1 MTAQG
6 LRNISI
12 EKIRYSDLND
22 LERIFTGAFGEA
34 VDVAIIRQRIRRIR
48 QFYFVLLPLSS
59 ISLWLKNIINIYICR
74 VNGRVAGFMQ
84 VSYFNRGQVHLDYV
98 AINKKYRGQG
108 LGTLI
113 LRKLIDRSVRKNY
126 DIILEVKSDNPA
138 YNLYSRLGFIAQ
150 AQIIHYGKNIDNNTD
165 LLMRHSRLLSGLRA
179 RQDRDWRQIYQLY
192 LKSLPLR
199 LHNIARH
206 GVEEF
211 NPSLFTKTMEWFKNY
226 MMGNIRKQYV
236 IEKKGRII
244 GSLEL
249 LSYLKAHSHTVN
261 VMLDPEYEYM
271 RESVYKQALRLLQD
285 YKRGTIGTTFYSDG
299 AEKERA
305 LERLGFTKTESY
317 YLMFRPAYLQ
327 ANKINAIGKKTDY
340 SHLHKVLEQKMPR
353 AGYAAI
359 K

>member
-1 MTAQG
+1 MTVQ
-6 LRNISI
+6 RNISI
-12 EKIRYSDLND
+12 EKIRYNDLND

-34 VDVAIIRQRIRRIR
+34 VDVAIIRQRIHRIR

-59 ISLWLKNIINIYICR
+59 VSLWLKNIINIYICR

-108 LGTLI
+108 LGTVI
-113 LRKLIDRSVRKNY
+113 LRKLIDRAVRKNY

-138 YNLYSRLGFIAQ
+138 YHLYSRLGFIAQ
-150 AQIIHYGKNIDNNTD
+150 VQIIHYGKNIENNAS
-165 LLMRHSRLLSGLRA
+165 LPMRPSRLLSGLRA
-179 RQDRDWRQIYQLY
+179 RRDNDWRQIYQLY

-199 LHNIARH
+199 LHNIARR

-226 MMGNIRKQYV
+226 MMRNIRKQYV

-249 LSYLKAHSHTVN
+249 LSYLKARSHTVN
-261 VMLDPEYEYM
+261 VMLDPEYEFM
-271 RESVYKQALRLLQD
+271 RESVYKQALTLLQD
-285 YKRGTIGTTFYSDG
+285 YKCGTIDTTFYSDG
-299 AEKERA
+299 VDKERA
-305 LERLGFTKTESY
+305 LKRLGFNKTQSY
-317 YLMFRPAYLQ
+317 YLMVRPARLQ
-327 ANKINAIGKKTDY
+327 ANKINAIGKKAVYTPM
-340 SHLHKVLEQKMPR
+340 HTVLEQNLPR